1 MGADTIAAIS
11 TAPGDGAVAVLRM
24 SGPAAL
30 KVLERVYRG
39 APLKPRRQQC
49 GELWAWDR
57 KLDDVLV
64 CYFPGPRSYTGED
77 VVEIGCHGGTY
88 LTGEILRAL
97 LDAGARAALPGEFT
111 QRAFLSGKM
120 DLTQAEAVMD
130 LIAAQGERALRLA
143 SEQLEGR
150 LGQRIR
156 EIQEGVIGLL
166 AHVEAYIDFP
176 EEDIDP
182 DTGVRLLERIST
194 TEQACQVLLSTAA
207 TGRLIREGVR
217 TAICGAPNVGKSS
230 LLNLLLG
237 QDRALVSA
245 RPGTTRDVIEEV
257 ARVGGFIL
265 RLADTA
271 GIRDAED
278 ELERAGIERTRRQLE
293 RSDLVLEVLDASL
306 PKEVQLFLPELSGF
320 DHGQMASKR
329 CIRIL
334 NKVDLGEH
342 PSWTGENAVR
352 VSCIESTGVSGAG
365 GLEAAL
371 IRILGAP
378 GLRDVE
384 SGVSVNARHAACL
397 QKTLESLSAAR
408 SALGEGL
415 SPEFVSEELRA
426 GLEAV
431 GQILGRTEAD
441 DILGRI
447 FSSFCIGK

>member
-1 MGADTIAAIS
+1 MPPGSDTIAAIA
-11 TAPGDGAVAVLRM
+11 TAPGDGAVALLRVSGSKALEVLGR
-24 SGPAAL
+24 L
-30 KVLERVYRG
+30 YRG
-39 APLKPRRQQC
+39 ALLRPRQQQC
-49 GELWAWDR
+49 GQIWAGGR
-57 KLDDVLV
+57 KVDDVLA

-77 VVEIGCHGGTY
+77 VVEIGCHGGAY

-97 LDAGARAALPGEFT
+97 LESGARAALPGEFT

-130 LIAAQGERALRLA
+130 LISAQGERALRSA

-150 LGQRIR
+150 LGRQVR
-156 EIQEGVIGLL
+156 EIQEAVIGLL

-182 DTGVRLLERIST
+182 DTGQRLLERMSGA
-194 TEQACQVLLSTAA
+194 EQACRELLATAG

-237 QDRALVSA
+237 QDRALVSE
-245 RPGTTRDVIEEV
+245 RPGTTRDVIEEAV
-257 ARVGGFIL
+257 RVGGYVL

-271 GIRDAED
+271 GIREAED
-278 ELERAGIERTRRQLE
+278 EIERAGIERTRRQLDQA
-293 RSDLVLEVLDASL
+293 DLVLEVMDASRPMDQQPAL
-306 PKEVQLFLPELSGF
+306 PQLAGLGTE
-320 DHGQMASKR
+320 R
-329 CIRIL
+329 EIRVVRIL

-342 PSWTGENAVR
+342 PSWGSEGAVR
-352 VSCIESTGVSGAG
+352 VSCVRGTGVSGAD
-365 GLEAAL
+365 GLEQAL
-371 IRILGAP
+371 VRALGIQ
-378 GLRDVE
+378 GSQS
-384 SGVSVNARHAACL
+384 SGVSVNARHADCL
-397 QKTLESLSAAR
+397 RRTLEALVAAR

-415 SPEFVSEELRA
+415 SPEFVAEELRA
-426 GLEAV
+426 ALDAAGE
-431 GQILGRTEAD
+431 ILGRTEAD